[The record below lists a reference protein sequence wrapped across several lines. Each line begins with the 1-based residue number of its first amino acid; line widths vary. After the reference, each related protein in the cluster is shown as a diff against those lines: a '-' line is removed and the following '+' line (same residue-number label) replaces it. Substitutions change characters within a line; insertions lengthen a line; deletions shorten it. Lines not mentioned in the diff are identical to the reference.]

1 VFDLYRG
8 DRVACAPESSLQDL
22 DDALSA
28 AVAAKRHG
36 AQYEPTVLVDVEPSM
51 RVVCEEV
58 FGPVVTV
65 QRYRDLPPLF
75 EQISAALRHSRHDR
89 GAAGPVQPV
98 T

>member
-1 VFDLYRG
+1 MFDPYRG

-28 AVAAKRHG
+28 AVAVKRHG

-65 QRYRDLPPLF
+65 QRYRDLPALF
-75 EQISAALRHSRHDR
+75 GLMGGQNRARPGRISRSSASA
-89 GAAGPVQPV
+89 
-98 T
+98 